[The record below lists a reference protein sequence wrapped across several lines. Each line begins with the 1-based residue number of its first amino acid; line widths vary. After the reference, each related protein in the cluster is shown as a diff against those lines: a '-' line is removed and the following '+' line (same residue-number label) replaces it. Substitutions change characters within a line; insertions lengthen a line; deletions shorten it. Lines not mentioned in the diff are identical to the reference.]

1 MSSSPA
7 PSSPDSLLD
16 NLAKTAEDASG
27 KPNSS
32 IPSNPSLQDY
42 SKALKQVSVVDDF
55 KRLPEIPCARNSLM
69 YGIASGAGIGALR
82 YLNAGPKAAA
92 NWAMGAFVFISCT
105 SWAVCRRERGQELE
119 VMQTMQRQY
128 PERHARAA
136 KEKAL
141 ARQTEL
147 EAASNSGSTSQ

>member
-1 MSSSPA
+1 MSSSSN
-7 PSSPDSLLD
+7 PSSSDSLLD
-16 NLAKTAEDASG
+16 NLAKTTGDTSE
-27 KPNSS
+27 KPTSS
-32 IPSNPSLQDY
+32 TTSNPSLQDY

-105 SWAVCRRERGQELE
+105 AWTVCRRERAQELE

-128 PERHARAA
+128 PDRHARQA
-136 KEKAL
+136 KERAL
-141 ARQTEL
+141 ARQGEL
-147 EAASNSGSTSQ
+147 EAANGGKSL

>member
-1 MSSSPA
+1 MSSSST
-7 PSSPDSLLD
+7 PSPSDTLLD
-16 NLAKTAEDASG
+16 NLAKTAGDAPEKSNSPTASG
-27 KPNSS
+27 
-32 IPSNPSLQDY
+32 PSLQDY

-82 YLNAGPKAAA
+82 YLNAGPKPAA

-105 SWAVCRRERGQELE
+105 SWAVCRRERAQELE

-141 ARQTEL
+141 GRKAEL
-147 EAASNSGSTSQ
+147 EAGGNSSTSS

>member
-1 MSSSPA
+1 MSSSSTP
-7 PSSPDSLLD
+7 PSSDSLLD
-16 NLAKTAEDASG
+16 NLAKTAGDTPE
-27 KPNSS
+27 KPSS
-32 IPSNPSLQDY
+32 STTGGHTLHDY

-105 SWAVCRRERGQELE
+105 SWAVCRRERAQELE

-128 PERHARAA
+128 PERHARAV
-136 KEKAL
+136 KERAL
-141 ARQTEL
+141 ARKTEL
-147 EAASNSGSTSQ
+147 EAANNSTTSS

>member
-7 PSSPDSLLD
+7 PSPDSLLD

-141 ARQTEL
+141 ARQAEL
-147 EAASNSGSTSQ
+147 EGASTSSSTSQ